1 MSEPPA
7 DRKDEPT
14 PHRLRWWI
22 AASACTGAVLAGA
35 SVFLWWWL
43 SGTVWTDGAGIAR
56 HEDAARIRQVLW
68 AEPDRIFG
76 LVDTTAQ
83 EYEPALSPDGKELYF
98 VRGLPGRYGP
108 QQTTDNADIYMARQ
122 TETGWSDP
130 APLARI
136 NTEYNELG
144 PRLTPD
150 GKWLLLYS
158 DRPGG
163 QGGYDIWASRRTED
177 GWAEP
182 INLGPNVNSPHND
195 YSPAPAPDGRL
206 FLATNRQAAERR
218 KNDWHATVREG
229 EIGDYDLFLAR
240 PFAPGPD
247 QDVSED
253 LAYEVAEPLAETNT
267 PHHEGACCV
276 SPAGDFLYF
285 ASNRPGGHGGFDLYR
300 LSLRGAGAE
309 EGPANLGPEINTG
322 SNETD
327 PELTDEGFT
336 LLFSTDRAGRQG
348 TYELY
353 RAVSREVF
361 AQRRRRDLPG
371 TWAWWLLAIALAVLV
386 PAMLFLKA
394 IGYEHLSALQKAIA
408 ASVLLHILLTVL
420 LSLLFVSQDV
430 IEYAA
435 EKAGL
440 IDSVSLEMAPEAQAK
455 MEIRES
461 NYQLPVQDPRRQDLR
476 RAKPTPAPRAKPP
489 ISRANEPEV
498 PPAPAEQVQQPVQPE
513 LPPPDA
519 GEQIHLPDPPQQTPQ
534 PEFRPPST
542 RRVAETEDRPESPTD
557 EPPEIAARQDLAEQA
572 DPRRPDAPAQPVPPV
587 QAEGT
592 IPAPPAANPDP
603 VAIQIEQP
611 DPDPAP
617 ILADPEVAPR
627 APATRL
633 ERLVEATD
641 GPEQPAENSPRL
653 VKVEASSAPDSRPRL
668 HVEAVPPI
676 RSTEDFEPTQ
686 LPIRTVEPP
695 VEELTIR
702 TDLPEDPETQRIEPA
717 IQSSPERVADSEPA
731 FTAAEELQQTDRLPG
746 PLSRLD
752 DTDPSQASEVRQIA
766 LDAPATDS
774 VADLLLADDPTARPA
789 DELGEVIRPVATALP
804 EIGALDP
811 GRLTSPLRL
820 RVRSFP
826 QRQELIREL
835 GGSEKS
841 EAAVAKALAW
851 LARTQE
857 DDGRWKYK
865 KDNHHGRPDMALT
878 GLAALCYL
886 ASDHHPG
893 QESLYCD
900 TVTRAVK
907 FLVENQK
914 NNGDLRGGGN
924 MYAHAIA
931 TIAMSE
937 AAAMSGDPE
946 YRKAALDA
954 ARFIIKAQNPKT
966 GGWRYRPYW
975 EDKDK
980 GDMSVVGWQVMA
992 LHSVSRLGLEIPEQ
1006 TRRRTLSYIDSVTN
1020 RKGFSGY
1027 TGSRKVS
1034 PAMTAEAVF
1043 SRILLGDPPSKDQ
1056 IRRAGDYILEA
1067 APSRRNREKNFYFW
1081 YYASLALM
1089 QTQGPQW
1096 DRWNKT
1102 MRDHL
1107 VELQQQRGRD
1117 AGSFTPESRWG
1128 RVGGR
1133 TYSTAT
1139 ATLTLQVYYR
1149 YPSYLKKD
1157 QRAD

>member
-7 DRKDEPT
+7 KCKAEQT
-14 PHRLRWWI
+14 PHRLRWWV
-22 AASACTGAVLAGA
+22 AASVSAGAVLAGA

-43 SGTVWTDGAGIAR
+43 SGTIWTDGAGIVR
-56 HEDAARIRQVLW
+56 HQGAARVRQVLW
-68 AEPDRIFG
+68 AEPEKLSG

-108 QQTTDNADIYMARQ
+108 QQTADNADIYMARQ

-130 APLARI
+130 KPLARI

-150 GKWLLLYS
+150 GRWLLLYS

-182 INLGPNVNSPHND
+182 INLGTNINSPHND

-206 FLATNRQAAERR
+206 FFATNRQAAERR

-229 EIGDYDLFLAR
+229 EIGDYDLFRAR
-240 PFAPGPD
+240 PFTPKPD
-247 QDVSED
+247 QEVSED

-300 LSLRGAGAE
+300 LSLRGAGGE
-309 EGPANLGPEINTG
+309 QGPANLGPEINTG
-322 SNETD
+322 ANETD

-336 LLFSTDRAGRQG
+336 LLFSTDRAGGRG
-348 TYELY
+348 SYDLY
-353 RAVSREVF
+353 QAVSREVF

-386 PAMLFLKA
+386 PTMLFLKA
-394 IGYEHLSALQKAIA
+394 VGYEHLSALQKAIA

-430 IEYAA
+430 IGYAA

-440 IDSVSLEMAPEAQAK
+440 IDSVSLELAPETQAK
-455 MEIRES
+455 LEIRES
-461 NYQLPVQDPRRQDLR
+461 NYQLPVQDPRREDLR
-476 RAKPTPAPRAKPP
+476 RAETTPTPRAQPP
-489 ISRANEPEV
+489 VTRPNDPQV
-498 PPAPAEQVQQPVQPE
+498 PPPPAEQVQQPVQPE
-513 LPPPDA
+513 LPPPA
-519 GEQIHLPDPPQQTPQ
+519 PNRQVHLPDPPEQTAE
-534 PEFRPPST
+534 PEFRPPTT
-542 RRVAETEDRPESPTD
+542 RRVAQAEDQPEAPTK
-557 EPPEIAARQDLAEQA
+557 EPDEIADRQDLPQQPAT
-572 DPRRPDAPAQPVPPV
+572 RRSVAPDQPAPPV
-587 QAEGT
+587 QAET
-592 IPAPPAANPDP
+592 RLLIPPAPDTKP
-603 VAIQIEQP
+603 VAIEIEQP

-617 ILADPEVAPR
+617 LQAAPEVAAQP
-627 APATRL
+627 PAAKP
-633 ERLVEATD
+633 ERFAEQTD
-641 GPEQPAENSPRL
+641 ELEQPEAPSRRIA
-653 VKVEASSAPDSRPRL
+653 KVEASSAPAFRPNLR
-668 HVEAVPPI
+668 VQAVPPV
-676 RSTEDFEPTQ
+676 RSTDSFEPPQ
-686 LPIRTVEPP
+686 LQNRVLEPP
-695 VEELTIR
+695 AEELTLR
-702 TDLPEDPETQRIEPA
+702 TDLPVDPETPRIEPA
-717 IQSSPERVADSEPA
+717 IQARPEKVVDSEPGLA
-731 FTAAEELQQTDRLPG
+731 SADELQQSDRVPG

-752 DTDPSQASEVRQIA
+752 ETDASQATEVRPVRIE
-766 LDAPATDS
+766 APAAES
-774 VADLLLADDPTARPA
+774 VADLFLADDPSARPA
-789 DELGEVIRPVATALP
+789 DELGDMVRPVAADLP
-804 EIGALDP
+804 EIGTLDP
-811 GRLTSPLRL
+811 GRLTSPLSL
-820 RVRSFP
+820 RERSFP
-826 QRQELIREL
+826 QRQELIREM
-835 GGSEKS
+835 GGSEES
-841 EAAVAKALAW
+841 EAAVAKSLAW
-851 LARTQE
+851 LARAQE
-857 DDGRWKYK
+857 KDGRWDYK

-878 GLAALCYL
+878 GLAALCFL

-893 QESLYCD
+893 QESLYQD
-900 TVTRAVK
+900 TVTRAVE
-907 FLVENQK
+907 FLVGNQK

-931 TIAMSE
+931 TIALSE
-937 AAAMSGDPE
+937 AAAMSGDTK

-1020 RKGFSGY
+1020 RKGLSGY
-1027 TGSRKVS
+1027 TDRRKAS

-1043 SRILLGDPPSKDQ
+1043 SRILLGNPPGKDQ
-1056 IRRAGDYILEA
+1056 IQRAGDYILQA
-1067 APSRRNREKNFYFW
+1067 APSRRNREKNYYFW

-1089 QTQGPQW
+1089 QTQGRQW
-1096 DRWNKT
+1096 DRWNKV

-1107 VELQQQRGRD
+1107 VGLQETRGRD
-1117 AGSFTPESRWG
+1117 AGSFDHNTRWG
-1128 RVGGR
+1128 KVGGP

-1149 YPSYLKKD
+1149 YPSYLKKT